1 MRRGTTIIFL
11 FGLFFVCVI
20 GAIGYFLTH
29 KNISIYKQ
37 SKRVNTPSASVV
49 LSESLPQEV
58 SIIEK
63 NNAQILQDERV
74 GYKMQI
80 PNDTRIKTRDGSV
93 LFYKTDA
100 FLLGG
105 IHIFEN
111 PNNLTLEEW
120 LSELNTKEGFTFYQE
135 RQKLRI
141 NNVEVIKIPVEGEIE
156 TYEYFFK
163 KDTSIVG
170 ITLPAR
176 DDFNQ
181 YIQSVQLIN

>member
-37 SKRVNTPSASVV
+37 SKRVNTPSASVI

-63 NNAQILQDERV
+63 NNTRILQDERV